1 MLLSKL
7 KQTKISHKIQM
18 KIVFNDTSTKGNLSS
33 QLCVNINIT
42 LSKNAETKL
51 EHRESKISR

>member
-1 MLLSKL
+1 
-7 KQTKISHKIQM
+7 M

-51 EHRESKISR
+51 EHRESKISRW